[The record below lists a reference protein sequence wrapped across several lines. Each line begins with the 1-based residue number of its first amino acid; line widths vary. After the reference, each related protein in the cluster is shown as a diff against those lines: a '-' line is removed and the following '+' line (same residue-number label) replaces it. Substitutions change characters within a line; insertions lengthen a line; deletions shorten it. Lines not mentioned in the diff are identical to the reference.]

1 MRRRAGGRRP
11 TSLSLS
17 AACVAASRG
26 TTCLEEGLP
35 AKELFP
41 QSARRL
47 NARRWASLGTGRKA
61 KKIKSESMK
70 KQQSIEDRIANLHEF
85 RELWAGLAD
94 LVEKVAESGNIA
106 PSDEATY
113 QEYIANIARMLPRVQ
128 TDVQKHGLRVSK
140 LVPAGGGLY
149 RNVDHY
155 IPFLNIATTAPSLG
169 DIFRH
174 RTGVWEFFDD
184 WSLGNRI
191 LLYSIGTLEFAQKLG
206 GEENLPV
213 QQDSPAVFVEVLSA
227 IRRALRPA
235 FKTPPGNEQEVQ
247 NQVEVILRAQGIA
260 FERESQIAHATKK
273 VKPDFVLPALDTALE
288 VKLCKSAEREK
299 QIIEEIGADIVAYRK
314 QYPIMLFVVYDVA
327 TIADKESFVK
337 GFSGESGI
345 LVEII
350 S

>member
-1 MRRRAGGRRP
+1 
-11 TSLSLS
+11 
-17 AACVAASRG
+17 
-26 TTCLEEGLP
+26 
-35 AKELFP
+35 
-41 QSARRL
+41 
-47 NARRWASLGTGRKA
+47 
-61 KKIKSESMK
+61 MK
-70 KQQSIEDRIANLHEF
+70 KQQPIEDRIANLHEF
-85 RELWAGLAD
+85 RDLWVGLAN
-94 LVEKVAESGNIA
+94 LVGEVAKSGNIT

-113 QEYIANIARMLPRVQ
+113 QKYIADIAKMLPRVQ

-155 IPFLNIATTAPSLG
+155 IPFLNIATTAPSLS
-169 DIFRH
+169 DIFRYV
-174 RTGVWEFFDD
+174 TGIGVREFLDD
-184 WSLGNRI
+184 WSLGDRI
-191 LLYSIGTLEFAQKLG
+191 LLHSIGTLEFALELG

-213 QQDSPAVFVEVLSA
+213 QQDSPAAFIEVLSA

-235 FKTPPGNEQEVQ
+235 FKTPPDDEQEVQ
-247 NQVEVILRAQGIA
+247 DQVEVILRAQGVE
-260 FERESQIAHATKK
+260 FERESQMAHATKK

-288 VKLCKSAEREK
+288 VKFCKSAEREK

-327 TIADKESFVK
+327 TIADKDSFVK
-337 GFSGESGI
+337 GFSGEPGV